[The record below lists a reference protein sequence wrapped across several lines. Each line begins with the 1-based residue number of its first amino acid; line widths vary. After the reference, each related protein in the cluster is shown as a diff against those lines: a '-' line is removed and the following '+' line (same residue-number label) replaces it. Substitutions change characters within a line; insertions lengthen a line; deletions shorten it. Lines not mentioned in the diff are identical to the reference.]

1 MDFRASKSPEKEKSM
16 QRSPPYLKWKQYTS
30 FVTTVTIFPKS
41 KSRER
46 RSDMKWRRKPRLELL
61 QESSQ
66 APFSR
71 DTPPVSGS
79 EHQRLALALHAYP
92 QACHICSISQQLR
105 EAPAEACT
113 PGVWARAPRRPGG
126 APPGEPGK
134 PGAARQQLTILKA
147 HVTGQRAAF
156 QERGPAAAQ
165 PRRFPEPRASP
176 SSRGAQEAAGYWACS
191 ALPRG
196 EGLSTGHFSSWF
208 EKGRMEKC
216 AEGEI

>member
-1 MDFRASKSPEKEKSM
+1 MKTRLTVTKSCLAVGFRASKSPEKEKSM

-46 RSDMKWRRKPRLELL
+46 RSDKKWRRKPRLELL

-92 QACHICSISQQLR
+92 QACPICSIIQQLR
-105 EAPAEACT
+105 EAPGWSVHTGGAEHE
-113 PGVWARAPRRPGG
+113 PRADQVERRPGS
-126 APPGEPGK
+126 PGNP
-134 PGAARQQLTILKA
+134 RL
-147 HVTGQRAAF
+147 
-156 QERGPAAAQ
+156 RG
-165 PRRFPEPRASP
+165 R
-176 SSRGAQEAAGYWACS
+176 
-191 ALPRG
+191 
-196 EGLSTGHFSSWF
+196 SW
-208 EKGRMEKC
+208 RS
-216 AEGEI
+216 